1 MVITV
6 FFFFFF
12 FTFLHSSL
20 PYARDHH
27 RLPVPLLQ
35 PPNNLPS
42 LIFTV
47 TTKRLLTSG
56 ATIVSNTYKI
66 LIHTPPP
73 PHPPTCRYHCGVARS
88 VWNAIRPLTLSSRSA
103 VNNSSKCDTL
113 LLFTTI
119 NNSNRRPHIIN
130 SCKVKRVSLN
140 SVLFANISST
150 RHRQLVIKHSCITGK
165 VALKSRAED
174 VEDDVHEQED
184 DDANRGH
191 MRVGD
196 MDDDGHGQGGED
208 DSRMNVHLALFTS
221 APLIA
226 DIIIIIIIIHPFHK
240 FTFRVSSFAPFLRQ
254 SPQLISPSACTPSMG
269 QTMAL
274 RISPSRQTLKS
285 ILPVMYSWGTS
296 HQLLFP
302 SRRAA
307 SPTSD
312 KE

>member
-1 MVITV
+1 MNCEVI
-6 FFFFFF
+6 
-12 FTFLHSSL
+12 
-20 PYARDHH
+20 ARDDKRDDYFGQSHVSCKEVILRKSESFSPPSPTSTDPPICLTVH
-27 RLPVPLLQ
+27 LLSMHSVHIY
-35 PPNNLPS
+35 LSLTPS
-42 LIFTV
+42 
-47 TTKRLLTSG
+47 TTHP
-56 ATIVSNTYKI
+56 AH
-66 LIHTPPP
+66 IHP
-73 PHPPTCRYHCGVARS
+73 
-88 VWNAIRPLTLSSRSA
+88 
-103 VNNSSKCDTL
+103 
-113 LLFTTI
+113 
-119 NNSNRRPHIIN
+119 NRRPHIIN